1 MNFSVFRI
9 SNGYNGG
16 NICVIIIE
24 SAPTVNTR
32 IFKVK
37 YNFGAFSDIERN
49 SCANGSADNRRCYL
63 ATACNGSI
71 GSCGKCQSVYGAELV
86 VRKSEINICGIK
98 SHNIIKFTVGQN
110 QSYFRRFTIGRCK
123 SRRSKCYLIGNDDMN
138 RGFSDDFAVVYHL
151 NNCITRFCGNKN
163 IVFNRAER
171 VVRKFQNRICGN
183 FRRGTSRAY
192 ALCRNCGFCIYGN
205 ILMFRCQCGSVKH
218 IRRSCGRSNYKTC
231 GNRTLRTIGR
241 AVYDGNVVLT
251 FLFCDVSSR
260 ATAVKVYS
268 GNTARFE
275 HYLRY
280 FMHRTA
286 AGERFLSAVKRHKY
300 DFAVCGYSD
309 ACSAM
314 SVRIVRTACC
324 GSNILAVTNNPL

>member
-1 MNFSVFRI
+1 MNRS
-9 SNGYNGG
+9 
-16 NICVIIIE
+16 
-24 SAPTVNTR
+24 
-32 IFKVK
+32 
-37 YNFGAFSDIERN
+37 FSD
-49 SCANGSADNRRCYL
+49 
-63 ATACNGSI
+63 
-71 GSCGKCQSVYGAELV
+71 
-86 VRKSEINICGIK
+86 
-98 SHNIIKFTVGQN
+98 
-110 QSYFRRFTIGRCK
+110 
-123 SRRSKCYLIGNDDMN
+123 
-138 RGFSDDFAVVYHL
+138 GFPVIDHL
-151 NNCITRFCGNKN
+151 NNGITRFCGNKN
-163 IVFNRAER
+163 TVFNRAER
-171 VVRKFQNRICGN
+171 VIRKFQNRICGN

-205 ILMFRCQCGSVKH
+205 IFVFRCQCGSVKR
-218 IRRSCGRSNYKTC
+218 IGRSCGRSNYKAC
-231 GNRTLRTIGR
+231 GNRTLGTIGR
-241 AVYDGNVVLT
+241 SIYDGNVVLT

-286 AGERFLSAVKRHKY
+286 TGKRFLSAVKRHKY